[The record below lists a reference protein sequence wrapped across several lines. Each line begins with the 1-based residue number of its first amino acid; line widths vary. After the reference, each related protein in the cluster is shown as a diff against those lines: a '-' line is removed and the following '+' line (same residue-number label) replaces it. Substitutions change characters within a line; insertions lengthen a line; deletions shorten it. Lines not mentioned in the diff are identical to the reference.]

1 MSDKSTIL
9 NELLSVTGELEQI
22 KNKVNILKEL
32 TENRMKNAADE
43 HEKMNIFAELQ
54 DEITKIKK
62 DGKLKTKYKDLK
74 NRQEILKSQL
84 TDRENSKNIES
95 VDIVQSKTRSD
106 NSEDFPLS
114 EEKDD
119 IARLISKYQKVSP
132 ISLHKNVSK
141 TKQLTVDTKT
151 KQLTVDTKQKL
162 ADTVHTKQ
170 KLADA
175 KQLKKLHR
183 LMDSLKMNFDD

>member
-22 KNKVNILKEL
+22 KNKVNILKEI
-32 TENRMKNAADE
+32 TETRMKNAANE
-43 HEKMNIFAELQ
+43 YEKMNIFAELQ

-95 VDIVQSKTRSD
+95 IDIDQSKTRSA

-114 EEKDD
+114 DEKDD
-119 IARLISKYQKVSP
+119 IARLISKYQKVLP
-132 ISLHKNVSK
+132 IQN
-141 TKQLTVDTKT
+141 
-151 KQLTVDTKQKL
+151 TKQKVIESIHTKQKDVDSIHTKQK
-162 ADTVHTKQ
+162 AIESIHTKQ

>member
-32 TENRMKNAADE
+32 TETRMKNAADE

-62 DGKLKTKYKDLK
+62 DGKLKTRYKDLK
-74 NRQEILKSQL
+74 SRQENLKSQL
-84 TDRENSKNIES
+84 TNHENSKNIES
-95 VDIVQSKTRSD
+95 IDIVQSKIISD

-119 IARLISKYQKVSP
+119 IAKLISKYQKVSS
-132 ISLHKNVSK
+132 ISLQKNISNVPK
-141 TKQLTVDTKT
+141 IKQQTVETKQKIT
-151 KQLTVDTKQKL
+151 DTKQKI
-162 ADTVHTKQ
+162 
-170 KLADA
+170 ADA
-175 KQLKKLHR
+175 KQIKRLHR